1 MNKEKLSEYRKKYD
15 LYRHHA
21 WAGSIFLSVILALRI
36 FLEIMGVKEV
46 PDYVFLPL
54 GLIII
59 CYMFVSVIL
68 TYKYREGLNA
78 EEAKQVVEIRT
89 LSDEVEK
96 EKIKAK
102 LEKKRLKLEKK
113 KAKIEAKKAKKQGK
127 KEMGKT
133 FK

>member
-1 MNKEKLSEYRKKYD
+1 MSKEKLSEYRKKYD

-36 FLEIMGVKEV
+36 FLEIIGVKEV

-68 TYKYREGLNA
+68 TYKYREGLNV

-96 EKIKAK
+96 E
-102 LEKKRLKLEKK
+102 RLKLEKK
-113 KAKIEAKKAKKQGK
+113 KAKLEAKKTK
-127 KEMGKT
+127 KEN
-133 FK
+133 